1 MEQREATKSDI
12 VDLLGQ
18 WENQQVRVYIFSHGV
33 GVNYWGYLE
42 LAYDTNKWNQYGP
55 SPTKPV
61 PSIVSL
67 CRTKKTGA
75 VHTGIPIVVINLDV
89 FKSFQILEANSS
101 QSAVLE
107 NEEAQ
112 IRVLIERG

>member
-1 MEQREATKSDI
+1 MEQREATKNDV

-18 WENQQVRVYIFSHGV
+18 WENKQVRVYIFSRGV

-42 LAYDTNKWNQYGP
+42 LAYDTNKWNQYRP

-61 PSIVSL
+61 PSIISL
-67 CRTKKTGA
+67 CRTPKKGVVQTE
-75 VHTGIPIVVINLDV
+75 IPMVVINLDE

-101 QSAVLE
+101 QLAVLE

-112 IRVLIERG
+112 IRVLLERG